1 MDGGWEDGERLVK
14 LVIGCLQGGIR
25 VTLPM
30 SDPEGCS
37 KTIHKISGLRLETVL
52 SRLTLAASVPVG
64 VSALHLSMSAERLTV
79 DMGVV
84 SPPF

>member
-25 VTLPM
+25 VTLPK

-52 SRLTLAASVPVG
+52 SKLTSGGSVPEA
-64 VSALHLSMSAERLTV
+64 VSA
-79 DMGVV
+79 
-84 SPPF
+84 